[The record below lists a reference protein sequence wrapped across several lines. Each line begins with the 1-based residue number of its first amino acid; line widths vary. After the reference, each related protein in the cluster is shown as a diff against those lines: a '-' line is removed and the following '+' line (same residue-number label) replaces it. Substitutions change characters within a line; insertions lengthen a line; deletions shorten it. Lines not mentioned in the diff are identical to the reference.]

1 MRMNKRFFE
10 RLPSEWVKYVVV
22 VILSVALWIWAF
34 GLYHAPKEN
43 EKIELF
49 FAGEVRDFAFE
60 KEAADA
66 FDELRSV
73 EISYADPSLSVAFE
87 QKYSVVAMTVSD
99 VVLVPESIATVTECK
114 RAFVPISGIGEAF
127 MQEDIAYGVYL
138 SDAAKAR
145 LGAYFKFR
153 EERYVA
159 FAPASSVNA
168 GKETD
173 HSLRFIEWLVR

>member
-1 MRMNKRFFE
+1 M
-10 RLPSEWVKYVVV
+10 PSEWVKYVVV

-34 GLYHAPKEN
+34 GLYHAPKDI

-60 KEAADA
+60 KDAADA
-66 FDELRSV
+66 FEELKSV
-73 EISYADPSLSVAFE
+73 EISYADPSLGVAFE

-99 VVLVPESIATVTECK
+99 VVLVPESIANVTECK
-114 RAFVPISGIGEAF
+114 RAFVPIYGLGEPF
-127 MQEDIAYGVYL
+127 VQEDVAYGVYL
-138 SDAAKAR
+138 SDAAKTR

-159 FAPASSVNA
+159 FAPAASVNA
-168 GKETD
+168 GKKTD
-173 HSLRFIEWLVR
+173 HSIRFIEWLVR